1 MLKLIINKILCIV
14 IGLVYVYIFIAL
26 LFERNSLI
34 HDFSRLTNSL
44 FLGDILF
51 VITIGVFGYFASVFS
66 NYRSMLSLIMII
78 INILWLVFFVLLDIC
93 CKVIVKYNSCNCYS
107 INDTIFSVKNWNRI
121 ESILCLVGVL
131 VLVYIFYK
139 YFMLK
144 GGKTKNIT

>member
-51 VITIGVFGYFASVFS
+51 VITIGVFGYFASVFC

-78 INILWLVFFVLLDIC
+78 INILC
-93 CKVIVKYNSCNCYS
+93 
-107 INDTIFSVKNWNRI
+107 
-121 ESILCLVGVL
+121 
-131 VLVYIFYK
+131 
-139 YFMLK
+139 
-144 GGKTKNIT
+144 